1 MFEQLTGLLPRLVR
15 KAEGRDAEPPV
26 CVLDSETIKTS
37 ANVHLADQGTDAGRR
52 IIGPKRHLG
61 CDTLGLCWPCSS
73 PPPASPTPQ
82 PA

>member
-1 MFEQLTGLLPRLVR
+1 
-15 KAEGRDAEPPV
+15 
-26 CVLDSETIKTS
+26 
-37 ANVHLADQGTDAGRR
+37 VHLADQGTDAGRR